1 MQQESMFG
9 PSPLA
14 VQDQLDQQFLQQ
26 NSSLD
31 LGSMSARAGLA
42 MGKGING
49 LLGREDP
56 RVAEAKA
63 VQEAVQELRQSG
75 VSMDDPEEY
84 YKKMAG
90 IFGAKGLTKQ
100 AEMAAA
106 KALEFEDKKEQRA
119 FGREKMAN
127 ERQLFGMKVDQ
138 EKLNLEE
145 AQTKLAIAKAKSQ
158 GKPWKTAAD
167 EFVTR
172 NFKEIDPKSLTAFW
186 EALDKNEGN
195 IPLAAAALIKNEDPE
210 KKTKAFEANGIQY
223 VYDPSAAKANP
234 NTAHPTLKDY
244 VAAGK
249 SSDRS
254 TRVDV
259 HNGMTF
265 PLDQVAMRGKF
276 LDEIKPYR
284 DTMLNIGSVA
294 TQLNLAGSNAAAAE
308 AARTQFMKLFKI
320 DSNMDKAS
328 IERALNTGS
337 LDSRITQSIQSF
349 LTGTL
354 TDTKIKN
361 MREATVAIHK
371 KQKEAIGNVK
381 KTYDKLDVSPNTKS
395 FVQGTD
401 DLDQQA
407 RDIDSSLSAPP
418 AYSPDT
424 QAVIDKYT
432 KGKK

>member
-1 MQQESMFG
+1 MQQQGMFG
-9 PSPLA
+9 PHPLDL
-14 VQDQLDQQFLQQ
+14 QDQLDSQFLKE

-31 LGSMSARAGLA
+31 LGSLSGRAG
-42 MGKGING
+42 MMIGKGVNQ

-56 RVAEAKA
+56 RVTQAKQ
-63 VQEAVQELRQSG
+63 VQEAVNEVRQSG
-75 VSMDDPEEY
+75 VDMSDPAAY
-84 YKKMAG
+84 YRKMAG

-158 GKPWKTAAD
+158 GKPWRAAGD
-167 EFVTR
+167 EFVTK
-172 NFKEIDPKSLTAFW
+172 NFKELDPKSLTAFW
-186 EALDKNEGN
+186 EELDRTEGN
-195 IPLAAAALIKNEDPE
+195 ISLAAAKAIKNEDPE
-210 KKTKAFEANGIQY
+210 KKTKAFEANGVQY
-223 VYDPSAAKANP
+223 VYDPAAAKANP
-234 NTAHPTLKDY
+234 KDAHPTLKDY

-254 TRVDV
+254 TSVRVD
-259 HNGMTF
+259 NSMKF
-265 PLDQVAMRGKF
+265 PLDQAALRNKF
-276 LDEIKPYR
+276 LDEVKPYR
-284 DTMLNIGSVA
+284 ESLLNVGALAS
-294 TQLNLAGSNAAAAE
+294 QLNLAGTNPAAAE
-308 AARTQFMKLFKI
+308 AARTQFIKLFRI
-320 DSNMDKAS
+320 DGNTGKAE

-337 LDSRITQSIQSF
+337 LDDRVIQSIQGF
-349 LTGTL
+349 LQGTL
-354 TDTKIKN
+354 SADKIKN
-361 MREATVAIHK
+361 MREAAVAIHK
-371 KQKEAIGNVK
+371 KQRTAIGLVK
-381 KTYDKLDVSPNTKS
+381 KNYDNLDVPDKTRS
-395 FVQGTD
+395 FVTGTA
-401 DLDQQA
+401 DLDQQSQ
-407 RDIDSSLSAPP
+407 DIDTALSAPS